1 LTVSKGVHAGR
12 ARSAAGVGALA
23 ALAVAG
29 GYCLAG
35 VPNVEVM
42 TLIIFAS
49 GWLTGLGGGAAAG
62 VIGMFIYTMANPYG
76 AAVPLLA
83 AAQILCFGLVGASGG
98 IWGRFSGGH
107 RWGVTPVFL
116 GLIGAAITLVYDLT
130 TNIAIGISF
139 SQVIPTL
146 VAGIPFS
153 LIHVLANALVFAL
166 GGPYLF
172 RGLAAAGLAPAGRVF
187 S

>member
-1 LTVSKGVHAGR
+1 MKKGVDAGR

-42 TLIIFAS
+42 TLIIFVS
-49 GWLTGLGGGAAAG
+49 GWLTGAGGGAAAG

-83 AAQILCFGLVGASGG
+83 GSQIVCFGLVGACGG
-98 IWGRFSGGH
+98 LWARLTAGRWSSA
-107 RWGVTPVFL
+107 TPVYL
-116 GLIGAAITLVYDLT
+116 GLIGAVMTLVYDLA
-130 TNIAIGISF
+130 TNVAIGISF
-139 SQVIPTL
+139 SQVVPTL

-166 GGPYLF
+166 GGPYLLK
-172 RGLAAAGLAPAGRVF
+172 GLAAAGLAPAGRVF
-187 S
+187 L